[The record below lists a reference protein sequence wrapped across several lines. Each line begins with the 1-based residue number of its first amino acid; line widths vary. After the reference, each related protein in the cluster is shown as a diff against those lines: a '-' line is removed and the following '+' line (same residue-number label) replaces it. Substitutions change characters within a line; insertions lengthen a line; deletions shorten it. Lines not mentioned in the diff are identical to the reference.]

1 MEVIIE
7 KHMNNTN
14 LDLRNRKALFS
25 SLEGEMF
32 DLLIIGAGITG
43 TGVARDAAMRGLRV
57 ALIDAGDIGAG
68 TSGRSSK
75 LIHGGSRYMAQG
87 DLAVVRQAAN
97 ERKILRRIAPHLSL
111 TNPMVIPSKSKVQ
124 NQALKA
130 FIWSYEKLGNVEKA
144 ERHEVWTSKRLHQE
158 EPLVRATDF
167 AGAVVFPEYLTDDA
181 RLTLGNARSAC
192 GAGAVVVT
200 YAAAREIIHE
210 GSRVA
215 GAVIESTLPGDVRMA
230 RVRARIVINAAGPWV
245 DSIRLM
251 EDKSAGKKL
260 QLTKGM
266 HVVMTRDRVPITR
279 TIIMYAPDG
288 RALFVVP
295 RGIYVYFGT
304 TDTFY
309 PKTEYWPEITHED
322 IDYLLNTAMAYL
334 DVERFTDSDIVA
346 LWAGLR
352 PLLGEEGK
360 KPSEISRRDEIMEG
374 PGGLLSVAGGKL
386 TSYRAMAEQ
395 IVDRCEK
402 LLDRSSVHST
412 TAEEPLPGGDFSE
425 TIEALRSRVERIG
438 LSPQEAERAAFL
450 YGSEALTIFA
460 QEKGLAAEVRH
471 AVLAEGALTL
481 EDYWV
486 RRSARARFDEQ
497 GGLADLGPTADL
509 MATLLGWTDEEKMR
523 QVRTCQQTRVD
534 EMRHVKTNQI

>member
-1 MEVIIE
+1 
-7 KHMNNTN
+7 MNNIN
-14 LDLRNRKALFS
+14 LDLRNRQALFS
-25 SLEGEMF
+25 SLEGEVF

-43 TGVARDAAMRGLRV
+43 TGVARDAALRGMRV
-57 ALIDAGDIGAG
+57 AMIDTGDIGAG

-75 LIHGGSRYMAQG
+75 LIHGGSRYLAQG
-87 DLAVVRQAAN
+87 DLVVVRQAAN
-97 ERKILRRIAPHLSL
+97 ERKVLRRIAPHLSL
-111 TNPMVIPSKSKVQ
+111 TNFMVIPSKSKVQ
-124 NQALKA
+124 RQAIKA

-144 ERHEVWTSKRLHQE
+144 ERHEVWTRKRLHQE

-181 RLTLGNARSAC
+181 RLTLGNARSAF

-200 YAAAREIIHE
+200 YAAARGIIQE

-215 GAVIESTLPGDVRMA
+215 GAIIESTLPGDERMA

-260 QLTKGM
+260 QLTKGI
-266 HVVMTRDRVPITR
+266 HVVMSRDRVPITR

-295 RGIYVYFGT
+295 RGNYVYFGT

-322 IDYLLNTAMAYL
+322 IDYLLNTAMTYL
-334 DVERFTDSDIVA
+334 DVAPFTDGDIIA
-346 LWAGLR
+346 LWSGLR

-360 KPSEISRRDEIMEG
+360 KPSEISRRDELMEG

-402 LLDRSSVHST
+402 LLNRVPVRSL
-412 TAEEPLPGGDFSE
+412 TAEEPLPGGDFSD
-425 TIEALRSRVERIG
+425 TFEALRSRIELCG
-438 LSPQEAERAAFL
+438 LTPQDAERAAFL
-450 YGSEALTIFA
+450 YGGEALTIFA
-460 QEKGLAAEVRH
+460 REKGLAAEVRH

-497 GGLADLGPTADL
+497 GGLADLEPMADL
-509 MATLLGWTDEEKMR
+509 MGELLGWTDAEKMR
-523 QVRTCQQTRVD
+523 QVQTCREIRAD
-534 EMRHVKTNQI
+534 EMRHVQTK

>member
-1 MEVIIE
+1 
-7 KHMNNTN
+7 MNNTN

-25 SLEGEMF
+25 SLEGEVF

-57 ALIDAGDIGAG
+57 AIIDAGDIGAG

-87 DLAVVRQAAN
+87 DLVVVRQAAN
-97 ERKILRRIAPHLSL
+97 ERKVLRRIAPHLSL
-111 TNPMVIPSKSKVQ
+111 TNLMVIPSKSNVQ
-124 NQALKA
+124 IQAIKA

-144 ERHEVWTSKRLHQE
+144 ERHEVWSRKRLQQE
-158 EPLVRATDF
+158 EPPVRADF

-181 RLTLGNARSAC
+181 RLTLANARSAF

-200 YAAAREIIHE
+200 YAAARGIIQE
-210 GSRVA
+210 GSCVA
-215 GAVIESTLPGDVRMA
+215 GAIIESTLPGDERMA

-245 DSIRLM
+245 DSIRIM

-260 QLTKGM
+260 QLTKGI
-266 HVVMTRDRVPITR
+266 HVVMSRDRVPITR

-295 RGIYVYFGT
+295 RGNYVYFGT

-309 PKTEYWPEITHED
+309 PKTEYWPEITRED
-322 IDYLLNTAMAYL
+322 IDYLLKTAMAYL
-334 DVERFTDSDIVA
+334 DVAPFTDGDIIA
-346 LWAGLR
+346 LWSGLR

-360 KPSEISRRDEIMEG
+360 KPSEISRRDELMEG

-402 LLDRSSVHST
+402 LLNLVPVHSL
-412 TAEEPLPGGDFSE
+412 TAEEPLPGGDFSD
-425 TIEALRSRVERIG
+425 TFEALCSRIELCG
-438 LSPQEAERAAFL
+438 LTPQEAEHAAFL
-450 YGSEALTIFA
+450 YGGEALTIFA

-497 GGLADLGPTADL
+497 GGLADLEPTAAI
-509 MATLLGWTDEEKMR
+509 MESLLGWTDAEKVR
-523 QVRTCQQTRVD
+523 QVRICREIRAN
-534 EMRHVKTNQI
+534 EMRHVQTK

>member
-1 MEVIIE
+1 MS
-7 KHMNNTN
+7 KTN

-25 SLEGEMF
+25 SLEGEVF

-57 ALIDAGDIGAG
+57 AMIDAGDIGAG
-68 TSGRSSK
+68 TSSRSSK

-87 DLAVVRQAAN
+87 DLVVVRQAAN
-97 ERKILRRIAPHLSL
+97 ERKVLRRIAPHLSL
-111 TNPMVIPSKSKVQ
+111 TNLMVIPSKSKVQ
-124 NQALKA
+124 RQAIKA

-144 ERHEVWTSKRLHQE
+144 ERHEVWTRKRLHQE

-181 RLTLGNARSAC
+181 RLTLGNARSAF

-200 YAAAREIIHE
+200 YAAAREIIQE
-210 GSRVA
+210 GSRVT
-215 GAVIESTLPGDVRMA
+215 GAMIESTLPGDERMA
-230 RVRARIVINAAGPWV
+230 SVRARIVINAAGPWV

-251 EDKSAGKKL
+251 ENKSAGKKL
-260 QLTKGM
+260 QLTKGI
-266 HVVMTRDRVPITR
+266 HVVMSRDRVPINR
-279 TIIMYAPDG
+279 TIIMYAPDS

-295 RGIYVYFGT
+295 RGNYVYFGT

-309 PKTEYWPEITHED
+309 SKTEYWPEVTRED
-322 IDYLLNTAMAYL
+322 IDYLLNTAMTYL
-334 DVERFTDSDIVA
+334 AVAPFTDGDIVS
-346 LWAGLR
+346 LWSGLR

-395 IVDRCEK
+395 IVDRCEN
-402 LLDRSSVHST
+402 LLNHVPVHST
-412 TAEEPLPGGDFSE
+412 TAEEPLPGGDFFD
-425 TIEALRSRVERIG
+425 TFEALCSRIERCG
-438 LSPQEAERAAFL
+438 LTPQAAERAAFL

-497 GGLADLGPTADL
+497 GGLADLEPTAAI
-509 MATLLGWTDEEKMR
+509 MGPLLGWTDAEKMR
-523 QVRTCQQTRVD
+523 QVRSCRQTRMD
-534 EMRHVKTNQI
+534 EMFHVQTK

>member
-1 MEVIIE
+1 MG
-7 KHMNNTN
+7 NTD
-14 LDLRNRKALFS
+14 LDFRKRYALFS
-25 SLEGEMF
+25 ALEGEVF

-43 TGVARDAAMRGLRV
+43 SGIARDAAMRGLRV
-57 ALIDAGDIGAG
+57 ALVDAGDIGAG

-75 LIHGGSRYMAQG
+75 LIHGGSRYLAQG

-97 ERKILRRIAPHLSL
+97 ERKILRRIAPHLSV
-111 TNPMVIPSKSKVQ
+111 TNFMVIPSKSKVQ
-124 NQALKA
+124 IQALKA
-130 FIWSYEKLGNVEKA
+130 FMWSYEKLGKVKKT
-144 ERHEVWTSKRLHQE
+144 ERHEVWTRKRLKQE
-158 EPLVRATDF
+158 EPLVRATNF

-181 RLTLGNARSAC
+181 RLTLGNARSAFS
-192 GAGAVVVT
+192 AGAVVVT
-200 YAAAREIIHE
+200 YAAAREIIQE

-215 GAVIESTLPGDVRMA
+215 GAVVESTLPGDERMA

-245 DSIRLM
+245 DAIRLM
-251 EDKSAGKKL
+251 EDRSAGKKL

-266 HVVMTRDRVPITR
+266 HVVMSRDRVPITR

-295 RGIYVYFGT
+295 RGDYVYFGT

-309 PKTEYWPEITHED
+309 PKAEYWPEITHED

-334 DVERFTDSDIVA
+334 NVTPFTDGDIVA
-346 LWAGLR
+346 LWSGLR
-352 PLLGEEGK
+352 PLLGEKGK

-374 PGGLLSVAGGKL
+374 TGGLLSVAGGKL

-395 IVDRCEK
+395 IVNRCEK
-402 LLDRSSVHST
+402 LLNRAPVAAH
-412 TAEEPLPGGDFSE
+412 TADEPLPGGDFSE
-425 TIEALRSRVERIG
+425 TFEALCSRIERCG

-497 GGLADLGPTADL
+497 GGLADLEVTADI
-509 MATLLGWTDEEKMR
+509 MGTLLEWTDAEKTR
-523 QVRTCQQTRVD
+523 QVRTCREIRAD
-534 EMRHVKTNQI
+534 EMRHVQTK

>member
-1 MEVIIE
+1 
-7 KHMNNTN
+7 
-14 LDLRNRKALFS
+14 
-25 SLEGEMF
+25 MF